1 MAHSLLLISHEVV
14 GPVMA
19 GPGIRYFHLA
29 RTLAPHIQTTLA
41 IPQESPGQLG
51 REDFAIVRYQ
61 TENLDSLHP
70 LLREADI
77 HLAPSEI
84 ACRFPQIGDY
94 DAYLIIDGY
103 DPLLAEWL
111 ALYAQEEPAQLHD
124 GWRQRMADL
133 HEQYRVGD
141 FFLCASERQRDWWL
155 GLLEAN
161 GRINPATYQADPSL
175 RSLIDVV
182 AYGLPNTAPSQPRR
196 VAGAAMARH

>member
-1 MAHSLLLISHEVV
+1 
-14 GPVMA
+14 MA
-19 GPGIRYFHLA
+19 GPGIRYYHLA

-84 ACRFPQIGDY
+84 ACRYPQIGDT

-111 ALYAQEEPAQLHD
+111 ALYAQQGPAQLHD
-124 GWRQRMADL
+124 GWRQRMANL

-141 FFLCASERQRDWWL
+141 FFLCASERQRDL
-155 GLLEAN
+155 
-161 GRINPATYQADPSL
+161 
-175 RSLIDVV
+175 
-182 AYGLPNTAPSQPRR
+182 
-196 VAGAAMARH
+196 VAGIAGGEWAHQSGDLPGRSVIAQSDRCGCIWIAEYNAEPASPSRGADMARH